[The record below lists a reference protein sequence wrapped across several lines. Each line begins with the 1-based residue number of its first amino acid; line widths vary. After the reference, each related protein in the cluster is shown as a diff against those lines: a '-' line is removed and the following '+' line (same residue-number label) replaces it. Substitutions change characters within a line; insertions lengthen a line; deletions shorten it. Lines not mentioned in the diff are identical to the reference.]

1 MLKPRILADK
11 SFRAALPPVGIIW
24 RSPVALARRPVVQPA
39 AGGYV
44 GNAWAVR
51 PVGVS
56 A

>member
-1 MLKPRILADK
+1 MLQPGFLAGK

-24 RSPVALARRPVVQPA
+24 RSPVALARRPVVPPA
-39 AGGYV
+39 AGCYV